1 MNRTVSN
8 VLRGFGALL
17 LVVLAFT
24 GISGGIQ
31 QLDSM
36 HTTEQQIQT
45 VLQFVFGVFSILALM
60 VAFRASRFR
69 RVAFLGFII
78 SLTLAAGLAVTAW
91 GGLGLGAALAAYAST
106 AVIAYIIV
114 WLVRAGAGTWRAR
127 PRGPGPGPGTGT
139 GAGVGR
145 GPGQSR

>member
-1 MNRTVSN
+1 MNRNVSN
-8 VLRGFGALL
+8 ALRTIGAVL
-17 LVVLAFT
+17 LVVLAFA

-31 QLDSM
+31 QLDAM

-69 RVAFLGFII
+69 RAVFAVFIV
-78 SLTLAAGLAVTAW
+78 SVTLAAGLAVTAW
-91 GGLGLGAALAAYAST
+91 GEEGLGPALAAYGST
-106 AVIAYIIV
+106 LVISWLIV

-127 PRGPGPGPGTGT
+127 RPPGVGPGSGPGGPGP
-139 GAGVGR
+139 
-145 GPGQSR
+145 SR